1 MIQKNTILIVDDQR
15 SNVEF
20 IADILSNTYD
30 VKAAIDGKKALKL
43 LEKFEF
49 DLILLDVQMPDMNG
63 YEVAQKILSSERTK
77 DTPIIF
83 LTSLNDEASI
93 VKGFEMGA
101 VDYVTKPF
109 NTQELL
115 VRVANHIQMHALQHF
130 LQHIINS
137 LPSIVF
143 VTTGEELKFVNQGF
157 LNFFQCNTPTTFLD
171 RHRCICNTFLHDDQY
186 FHLGKVNTKENWIE
200 KLIACDEEQQIVAIY
215 SQKESMKKIFKV
227 NVNAIGGTL
236 YLFELHDISQTMNT
250 QQKLLHQTLHDP
262 LTNAFNREFFTK
274 NISTTIEENQEKN
287 LYTLF
292 GF

>member
-115 VRVANHIQMHALQHF
+115 VRVANHIQMHDNH
-130 LQHIINS
+130 NM
-137 LPSIVF
+137 
-143 VTTGEELKFVNQGF
+143 
-157 LNFFQCNTPTTFLD
+157 TF
-171 RHRCICNTFLHDDQY
+171 
-186 FHLGKVNTKENWIE
+186 
-200 KLIACDEEQQIVAIY
+200 
-215 SQKESMKKIFKV
+215 
-227 NVNAIGGTL
+227 
-236 YLFELHDISQTMNT
+236 
-250 QQKLLHQTLHDP
+250 
-262 LTNAFNREFFTK
+262 
-274 NISTTIEENQEKN
+274 
-287 LYTLF
+287 
-292 GF
+292 